1 MPNVFRHLLPHFRR
15 QWKLFAIGIAALLA
29 TNWLQQY
36 IPQLMR
42 KSIEALEKLPKDAG
56 PDLKHAVLMKVLAFG
71 GLSFLVTVVL
81 GGLRYGWRMGFFG
94 MGRQVEY
101 SMRKQLFE
109 KLLTLSAP
117 FFRKLRLGDLQS
129 RATSDLSALRE
140 SLGFGWMALVDSIS
154 TVAFTLYFML
164 RVDARLSLGIL
175 APMALIPPLV
185 MTLGRRVRQ
194 NSQEAQRLLDGLSQS
209 AIESFSGARVIHAF
223 ARQGEESARF
233 AAAAQAY
240 RQKNLRLIRLE
251 AFYWPML
258 TLLAGS
264 SETLLFFLGG
274 QRVAAGAMTVGTFA
288 MLQAYLLEIVWPVM
302 ALGFSSNMYV
312 RGRVSVE
319 RLNEV
324 YDAEPSIVG
333 AAPEAAPPPALLG
346 SALLGL
352 EGVSFGY
359 GGGAPEVLKGL
370 DIQLQAGEWVGL
382 AGRTGCGKTS
392 LLKLLPRLEDP
403 TAGRL
408 KLWGRDLREWP
419 LRPLRRRVAMVMQ
432 EPFLFSE
439 SILENITFS
448 YDGRPHDRFDEA
460 LAASKAADFH
470 ETVAALPQGYE
481 SLLGEKGVNLSG
493 GQKQRLAL
501 ARALFAQPDLLV
513 LDDSFSALDT
523 ATEERIVS
531 GLKDAL
537 PRAGVL
543 LVSHRISTLRL
554 CSRVLVLDQGRIAEQ
569 GSPDDLMQMEGAFYE
584 MARREQL
591 ARKAGL
597 A

>member
-15 QWKLFAIGIAALLA
+15 QWRLFAVGIAALLA

-36 IPQLMR
+36 IPQFLR
-42 KSIEALEKLPKDAG
+42 AAIEILEKLPAG
-56 PDLKHAVLMKVLAFG
+56 AEPAVQHAALLGVLRYACM
-71 GLSFLVTVVL
+71 GLGVTVIL

-129 RATSDLSALRE
+129 RATSDLSTLRE
-140 SLGFGWMALVDSIS
+140 SLGFGWMALIDSVS

-164 RVDARLSLGIL
+164 RVDVKLTLTIL
-175 APMALIPPLV
+175 LPMAAIPPLV
-185 MTLGRRVRQ
+185 MTLGRRVRD
-194 NSQEAQRLLDGLSQS
+194 NSREAQALLDGLSQS

-223 ARQGEESARF
+223 ARHQEESARF
-233 AAAAQAY
+233 ESAATAY
-240 RQKNLRLIRLE
+240 RLKNLRLVRLE
-251 AFYWPML
+251 AFYWPLL
-258 TLLAGS
+258 TLLAGT

-274 QRVAAGAMTVGTFA
+274 QKVAAGAMTIGTFA

-312 RGRVSVE
+312 RGKVSVE

-333 AAPEAAPPPALLG
+333 SPLETAPTAGQGQALLQV
-346 SALLGL
+346 
-352 EGVSFGY
+352 EGAGFSY
-359 GGGAPEVLKGL
+359 GDGAPVVFSGLNLALKP
-370 DIQLQAGEWVGL
+370 GEWVGL

-403 TAGRL
+403 TQGRIL
-408 KLWGRDLREWP
+408 LWGRDLKDWP
-419 LRPLRRRVAMVMQ
+419 LRALRRRVAMVMQ

-439 SILENITFS
+439 SLLENICFA
-448 YDGRPHDRFDEA
+448 YEGAAHDRFDDA

-470 ETVAALPQGYE
+470 ETAAALPQGYE

-531 GLKDAL
+531 GLREAL
-537 PRAGVL
+537 PKAAVL

-569 GSPDDLMQMEGAFYE
+569 GSPDELMQMEGAFFD